1 MPLRQALVTS
11 DRFLNLPAEL
21 IGHVLAQ
28 LDYEAVPAARL
39 SCRSFCDAFTVD
51 VWRSL
56 ITRIMRE
63 NDHLEADEKVHSSA
77 PTFKLYAKMR
87 YASSLRF
94 FSDRG
99 SQECNIDGDFRI
111 PDFGGVS
118 NHELAT
124 VDAAGRKARCDK
136 WSVDPDSEDDPDNDF
151 YEEFRAELQLTH
163 LAKNPLTHF
172 GPITF
177 EIEMAGSGVAMHFI
191 YLRLNG
197 ESGRTLYFFAPDGVH
212 QLRVSH
218 KKVKF
223 IPDPSLKQPFV
234 FNGAGESLHVRP
246 DERLHDLDRQWL
258 PGDLPSPGPDDDL
271 YLGVT
276 LFADNSTATLRR
288 VIVHEGKADMEARIK
303 QLEAEKKDLER
314 QVQELKAKAEAIE
327 KRESERRA
335 LEEKKHAEEVQFL
348 KRTNAQLKKELETYL
363 SPTRK

>member
-11 DRFLNLPAEL
+11 GFLDLPAEL

-28 LDYEAVPAARL
+28 LDHEAVPAARL
-39 SCRSFCDAFTVD
+39 SCRSFRDAFTVD

-56 ITRIMRE
+56 ITRIMLE
-63 NDHLEADEKVHSSA
+63 NDHLEADEKLHSSA
-77 PTFKLYAKMR
+77 SRCTFKLYAKMR

-111 PDFGGVS
+111 PDFGVVS

-136 WSVDPDSEDDPDNDF
+136 TSVDPDDEDDPDNDF

-163 LAKNPLTHF
+163 LAKNPLTRF

-177 EIEMAGSGVAMHFI
+177 EIEMAGSDGNGVVDDDSRSMHFI
-191 YLRLNG
+191 YLRFNG
-197 ESGRTLYFFAPDGVH
+197 ESGRTGYFFAPDGVH

-223 IPDPSLKQPFV
+223 ILDPSIEQPFI
-234 FNGAGESLHVRP
+234 FNGEEESLQVRP
-246 DERLHDLDRQWL
+246 DRRLQTLDRQWM

-271 YLGVT
+271 FLGVT
-276 LFADNSTATLRR
+276 LYAHESTATLRR
-288 VIVHEGKADMEARIK
+288 VIVH
-303 QLEAEKKDLER
+303 
-314 QVQELKAKAEAIE
+314 
-327 KRESERRA
+327 
-335 LEEKKHAEEVQFL
+335 
-348 KRTNAQLKKELETYL
+348 
-363 SPTRK
+363 